1 MRYASFPPFFL
12 SNFPVFFHTFPRRPF
27 RKRQYASLQAQVHFT
42 RNASTF
48 SLKRRSI
55 FTQTRARF
63 FVQTYI
69 SMPQRAENHAK
80 TLLSNKI
87 NITFATLLQ
96 KTRAYLPGL
105 VHGSGNG
112 EARPERMDCA
122 HRQTKLEIQR
132 RKEI

>member
-1 MRYASFPPFFL
+1 MQVFHPVFNRFSHLFSHFSAPSFPETPVR
-12 SNFPVFFHTFPRRPF
+12 FPSGASAFHPKRKYVFPQTP
-27 RKRQYASLQAQVHFT
+27 KHFYT
-42 RNASTF
+42 NTGA
-48 SLKRRSI
+48 
-55 FTQTRARF
+55 F

-69 SMPQRAENHAK
+69 SMPQKAENHAK

-122 HRQTKLEIQR
+122 PPTNETGNSKT
-132 RKEI
+132 

>member
-1 MRYASFPPFFL
+1 MQVFHPFSKQLSRLFSHFSAPSFPETPVR
-12 SNFPVFFHTFPRRPF
+12 FPSGASAFHPKRKYVFPQTP
-27 RKRQYASLQAQVHFT
+27 KHFYT
-42 RNASTF
+42 NTGA
-48 SLKRRSI
+48 
-55 FTQTRARF
+55 F

-112 EARPERMDCA
+112 EARPEHMDCA
-122 HRQTKLEIQR
+122 PPTNETRNSKT
-132 RKEI
+132 

>member
-1 MRYASFPPFFL
+1 MQVFHPVFNRFSHLFSHFSAPSFPETPAR
-12 SNFPVFFHTFPRRPF
+12 FPSGASAFHPKRKYVFPQTP
-27 RKRQYASLQAQVHFT
+27 KHFYT
-42 RNASTF
+42 NTGA
-48 SLKRRSI
+48 
-55 FTQTRARF
+55 F

-80 TLLSNKI
+80 TLLSKKI

-96 KTRAYLPGL
+96 KTRAYLPDL
-105 VHGSGNG
+105 VHGRGNG

-122 HRQTKLEIQR
+122 RRTRQLKIQR

>member
-1 MRYASFPPFFL
+1 
-12 SNFPVFFHTFPRRPF
+12 
-27 RKRQYASLQAQVHFT
+27 
-42 RNASTF
+42 
-48 SLKRRSI
+48 
-55 FTQTRARF
+55 
-63 FVQTYI
+63 
-69 SMPQRAENHAK
+69 MPQKAENHAK

-122 HRQTKLEIQR
+122 PPTNETRNSKT
-132 RKEI
+132 

>member
-1 MRYASFPPFFL
+1 MRYASFSPVFL
-12 SNFPVFFHTFPRRPF
+12 SNFPVFFQVPAHRLF
-27 RKRQYASLQAQVHFT
+27 RKRQHVSLQTQVHFT

-55 FTQTRARF
+55 FTQTHPRF

-69 SMPQRAENHAK
+69 SMPQKAENHAK

-87 NITFATLLQ
+87 NITFAALLQ
-96 KTRAYLPGL
+96 KTRVYLPGL

-112 EARPERMDCA
+112 EARPEHMDCA
-122 HRQTKLEIQR
+122 PPTNETRNSKT
-132 RKEI
+132 

>member
-1 MRYASFPPFFL
+1 MRYTSFPPIFP
-12 SNFPVFFHTFPRRPF
+12 SDFPVFFHTFPRCLFSETPARSP
-27 RKRQYASLQAQVHFT
+27 SG
-42 RNASTF
+42 ASTF
-48 SLKRRSI
+48 HPKRKYV
-55 FTQTRARF
+55 FPQTPKHFYTNTPAF

-96 KTRAYLPGL
+96 KTRVYLPGL

-122 HRQTKLEIQR
+122 PPTNETGNSKT
-132 RKEI
+132 

>member
-1 MRYASFPPFFL
+1 MRYAIFYPFFQAIFHL
-12 SNFPVFFHTFPRRPF
+12 FSHFSALPFSETPARFPSGASAFHPK
-27 RKRQYASLQAQVHFT
+27 RKYVSPQTSKHFYT
-42 RNASTF
+42 NTGA
-48 SLKRRSI
+48 
-55 FTQTRARF
+55 F

-69 SMPQRAENHAK
+69 SMSQKAENHAK

-112 EARPERMDCA
+112 EARPEHMNCA
-122 HRQTKLEIQR
+122 PPTNETRNSKT
-132 RKEI
+132 

>member
-1 MRYASFPPFFL
+1 MRYAIFPPIFP
-12 SNFPVFFHTFPRRPF
+12 SDFPVFFHVPAHRPF
-27 RKRQYASLQAQVHFT
+27 PETPARSPSG
-42 RNASTF
+42 ASTF
-48 SLKRRSI
+48 HPKRKHVSP
-55 FTQTRARF
+55 QTPKHFYTNTPAF

-69 SMPQRAENHAK
+69 SMPQKAENHAK
-80 TLLSNKI
+80 KLLSNKI

-112 EARPERMDCA
+112 EARPER
-122 HRQTKLEIQR
+122 LEIQR

>member
-1 MRYASFPPFFL
+1 MRYTSF
-12 SNFPVFFHTFPRRPF
+12 SPVFQTIFPSFFHVPAHYPF
-27 RKRQYASLQAQVHFT
+27 RKRQHVSLQTQVHFT

-55 FTQTRARF
+55 FTQTHPRF

-69 SMPQRAENHAK
+69 SMPQKAENHAK
-80 TLLSNKI
+80 TVLSNKI

-96 KTRAYLPGL
+96 KTRAYLPDL

-122 HRQTKLEIQR
+122 R
-132 RKEI
+132 RTSETGNSKT